1 MHPFTGS
8 GENDLNPEEADMTP
22 KEMLNNIHWLGHD
35 GFRIDAG
42 KVVYIDPY
50 GIEGGPE
57 ADLILVTHE
66 HFDHCSP

>member
-1 MHPFTGS
+1 
-8 GENDLNPEEADMTP
+8 MTP